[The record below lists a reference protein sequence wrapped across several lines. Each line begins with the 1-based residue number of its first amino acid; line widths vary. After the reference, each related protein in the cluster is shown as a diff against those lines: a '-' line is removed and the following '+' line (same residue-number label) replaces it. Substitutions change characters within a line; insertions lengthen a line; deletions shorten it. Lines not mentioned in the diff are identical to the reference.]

1 MTLAFITAREIASV
15 IEDKLPP
22 KPSQFD
28 VTVAMRQCGFGSC
41 CPDAS
46 QVHDMVVGNSPAK
59 RIAESVRA
67 WIKLS
72 PGRLTPDQARR
83 ATDLFCE
90 VHGKLLPK
98 VYAEVVDHLSKED
111 R

>member
-1 MTLAFITAREIASV
+1 MLAFITAREIASV

-22 KPSQFD
+22 KPSQHD

-59 RIAESVRA
+59 RIAESVRSF
-67 WIKLS
+67 IKLS
-72 PGRLTPDQARR
+72 PGPLTPDQSRR

-90 VHGKLLPK
+90 VYGKLLPK